1 MQRDHFSAY
10 FYLFTRG
17 FKGGYTITIMNETNK
32 NTYVPAIREPDS
44 TKAELAKS
52 KTIVPYDPEE
62 NKTRKGGFIA
72 NLKRRTALSRAQ
84 LQQLLIENIGVLPEH
99 EARLLNSVFDLIA
112 LTAQE
117 VMMPMSEITPLS
129 VISPPTEV
137 PKFCRTFNYR
147 YIPIYRERVDQLIGV
162 VDAIEVLTAEHHD
175 EDLSFFI
182 KEAPYVPPLKS
193 AMDLLGDLRQVEVP
207 AAIVVNEHGS
217 CIGIV
222 ELTDILEKVVGRI
235 TANRRREAPRIE
247 KFGKSDWL
255 IDARALIV
263 DVNIALNIQIP
274 TDRCDTIGGFILMLL
289 GHLPHKGEK
298 LEYGNVE
305 FSIEEVFKYG
315 ISKIQVMKRPERT
328 KK

>member
-1 MQRDHFSAY
+1 
-10 FYLFTRG
+10 
-17 FKGGYTITIMNETNK
+17 MNEKKKNK
-32 NTYVPAIREPDS
+32 SIYAPAVREED
-44 TKAELAKS
+44 KAKMELAKP
-52 KTIVPYDPEE
+52 KTIVPYDEE
-62 NKTRKGGFIA
+62 EIKTRKRGIIA
-72 NLKRRTALSRAQ
+72 NLKRRTVPSRAQ
-84 LQQLLIENIGVLPEH
+84 LRQLLIENIGVLPEH
-99 EARLLNSVFDLIA
+99 EARLLNSVFDLSA

-129 VISPPTEV
+129 VISSSTEV

-147 YIPIYRERVDQLIGV
+147 YIPIYKKRIDQLIGV
-162 VDAIEVLTAEHHD
+162 VDVMEVLTAEHHD
-175 EDLSFFI
+175 EDLSLFV
-182 KEAPYVPPLKS
+182 KDVLYVPPLKS
-193 AMDLLGDLRQVEVP
+193 AMDLLGELRQVDVP
-207 AAIVVNEHGS
+207 TAIVVNEHGS

-235 TANRRREAPRIE
+235 TANRRRETRRIE

-274 TDRCDTIGGFILMLL
+274 TDRCDTIGGFVLMLL

-305 FSIEEVFKYG
+305 FNIEEVFKYG
-315 ISKIQVMKRPERT
+315 ISKIQITKRPERA